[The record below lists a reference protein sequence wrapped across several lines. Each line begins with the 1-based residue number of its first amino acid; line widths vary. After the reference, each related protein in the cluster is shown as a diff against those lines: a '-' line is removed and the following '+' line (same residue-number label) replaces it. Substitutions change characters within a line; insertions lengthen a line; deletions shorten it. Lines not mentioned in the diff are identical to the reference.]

1 MMLGTRQNDGATT
14 VEGLELIEKMGM
26 ETLSEDK
33 EIFVPMSSISVFSDV
48 EEQCSAPHQRIV
60 FLIDNTIP
68 PVDMYVNRL
77 AELKKKGYRLA
88 VQKLSVQDFENYRE
102 ILKLADYVFLNN
114 RKIAIDKAKVYFGK
128 LYPKIKLC
136 AGGIESMEIF
146 EALKQAG
153 AISFTRAASTGYLLP
168 EVSMRSLP

>member
-1 MMLGTRQNDGATT
+1 MFMALIPLFDENMAVKAYSIFTQKDNFFLDPMMLGTRQNDGATT

-102 ILKLADYVFLNN
+102 ILTLADYVFLNN
-114 RKIAIDKAKVYFGK
+114 RKIAIDKAKVYF
-128 LYPKIKLC
+128 
-136 AGGIESMEIF
+136 A
-146 EALKQAG
+146 KQ
-153 AISFTRAASTGYLLP
+153 
-168 EVSMRSLP
+168 